1 MAENNDDVQIV
12 LNIMNNGKEGLKNII
27 IYQIVTKAIP
37 FVVRGII
44 GGVKSLV
51 QKKLE
56 HHVKHITNVATK
68 QKASSIVLSRDYEK
82 DTTTNTVFDAILSF
96 VSELPQTKHVKR
108 TTMGVFMMATKE
120 EIEVSPHI
128 FVRKL
133 NEVIHDDKV
142 SKIFIEVYSYTY
154 DLTTLRKYLD
164 DVEEKYK
171 MAISNQLGKNIF
183 YFDEI
188 PVSLPIGLDKKPD
201 VSKAPSRL
209 VFSKYVLYTNKSLK
223 NIYGDAVK
231 VVRKRVDFFVN
242 NKRWYEEKG
251 VPYTLGLLLHG
262 VPGAGKTSCIKS
274 IAKDTNRHILNIRI
288 TKSTTVTQL
297 NNLFYSPQVMVV
309 QNGENK
315 VFDIPIDKRI
325 IVLEDVDCLSD
336 VVLDRTLKQDD
347 EESEEKKKKEQENE
361 RDDPFGRVFPNQLST
376 LSNETLNLSTLLNI
390 LDGVLEQPGRIL
402 IMTSNHPEKL
412 DKALIRPGR
421 IDVIVHFNYC
431 KKHEI
436 AEIVLAF
443 TNYKINKDELDNIIE
458 DEFTP
463 AEVTQIIFENFDDI
477 PTMIK
482 RFTKKKYS
490 LDIEPSQHQEN
501 TIIID
506 NATLMFN
513 NSEFAPF
520 DEENNQINKLPLTHR
535 NKETEP
541 LYKLYKVPQE
551 PISKDNE
558 PLNKLPLIPLSEEN
572 NKSFCEGLTKNK
584 HEWSSIKAQ
593 DDDNK
598 SMSILPCNLNH
609 FTTSHMS
616 INDVSINGQ
625 EDCYFE
631 DFFKYGP
638 QPNNN
643 RELKEWKEH
652 IGVNILDVA
661 LNKISAP

>member
-1 MAENNDDVQIV
+1 MAQKDDDVQIA

-27 IYQIVTKAIP
+27 IYQIVTKTIP

-44 GGVKSLV
+44 DGVKSLV

-56 HHVKHITNVATK
+56 HHVRHITNVATK

-108 TTMGVFMMATKE
+108 TTMGVFLMATKE
-120 EIEVSPHI
+120 EIEISNHI

-133 NEVIHDDKV
+133 SEAVHDDKV
-142 SKIFIEVYSYTY
+142 NKIFIEVYSYTY

-188 PVSLPIGLDKKPD
+188 PVNLPIGLDKKPD

-209 VFSKYVLYTNKSLK
+209 VFSKYVLHTNKSLK

-231 VVRKRVDFFVN
+231 VVRKRVDFFIN

-347 EESEEKKKKEQENE
+347 EKSEEKKKKEQENE

-421 IDVIVHFNYC
+421 VDVIVHFNYC

-436 AEIVLAF
+436 AEIVSAF
-443 TNYKINKDELDNIIE
+443 TNYSMSKEDMENIVDEQL
-458 DEFTP
+458 TP

-477 PTMIK
+477 PTMIT
-482 RFTKKKYS
+482 RFTKKKIS
-490 LDIEPSQHQEN
+490 LEKEPSEHQEN
-501 TIIID
+501 TTMID
-506 NATLMFN
+506 NF
-513 NSEFAPF
+513 EFDPI
-520 DEENNQINKLPLTHR
+520 DEDSKLPLVHL
-535 NKETEP
+535 NIETGQ
-541 LYKLYKVPQE
+541 LYTLYKVPQE
-551 PISKDNE
+551 PLSEANE
-558 PLNKLPLIPLSEEN
+558 PLSKMPLKPLSEEN
-572 NKSFCEGLTKNK
+572 EHKMHQDPLSEENEPDYKVHLKHQ
-584 HEWSSIKAQ
+584 HEWSCIKTQ
-593 DDDNK
+593 DDHNE
-598 SMSILPCNLNH
+598 SMSIQPFNRI
-609 FTTSHMS
+609 
-616 INDVSINGQ
+616 INTMTID
-625 EDCYFE
+625 
-631 DFFKYGP
+631 DFFKYGS
-638 QPNNN
+638 QH
-643 RELKEWKEH
+643 ELKEYND
-652 IGVNILDVA
+652 IGDDTLDVA
-661 LNKISAP
+661 LNEISVQ